1 MNTLT
6 QNQPWA
12 LTRVVGFTSATA
24 ILVVGMGAQVM
35 AFVDAPSLIFAVG
48 VTAAL
53 LVLSHGFNGVTRP
66 FHTFLFGAGRE
77 DQELATA
84 FFLQMGG
91 VSLSVGTL
99 GGLLGCIQM
108 SMNLAD
114 PSAIGPAMAV
124 TVLTILYG
132 LGMALFAF
140 SAALS
145 VARAPTLERP

>member
-1 MNTLT
+1 MSSNTKL
-6 QNQPWA
+6 
-12 LTRVVGFTSATA
+12 ATA
-24 ILVVGMGAQVM
+24 VVFLLLHRAGGR
-35 AFVDAPSLIFAVG
+35 SL
-48 VTAAL
+48 
-53 LVLSHGFNGVTRP
+53 R
-66 FHTFLFGAGRE
+66 FGAGRE

-108 SMNLAD
+108 SMNLTD